1 MHVTVIGGLIGQL
14 PKLNETVRNIDTGDR
29 HSINTCT
36 QRFTRALCDVAD
48 PLFSK
53 TTLRGDFTKDCF
65 FPIGPIWGPFHK
77 HTYVQYYRNSSLK
90 LA

>member
-36 QRFTRALCDVAD
+36 QSFTRALCDVAG
-48 PLFSK
+48 PLFSSP
-53 TTLRGDFTKDCF
+53 RIVF
-65 FPIGPIWGPFHK
+65 FQSARSGARFINIA
-77 HTYVQYYRNSSLK
+77 YVQYYRNSTLK